1 MRGMAK
7 RRIPIDWDDL
17 EMALTMHMD
26 EGTFYL
32 DLKTGQ
38 VQLVQV
44 FPFEEG
50 FSVASLPS

>member
-1 MRGMAK
+1 MKHRV
-7 RRIPIDWDDL
+7 PINWDDL
-17 EMALTMHMD
+17 EMTLTMHMD
-26 EGTFYL
+26 ESTSYL